1 MTARESRRAEPALER
16 AIRSARG
23 DTMKLRLGTW
33 ALAGVLAAAIAQA
46 QSSAP
51 GVTDYSGSNAAKIQV
66 SDITTALAV
75 PRGTRIEASAPPT
88 IRLPIF
94 FEFNSAKLRPDANEL
109 LDKVSAALK
118 SGELETFRFS
128 IEGHTDGIGS
138 EAYNK
143 DLSSKRAEAVEN
155 YLLAKGVPRDRLG
168 TIGHGK
174 SEPVASNDTEEG
186 RQRNRRVEIINLG
199 ATN

>member
-1 MTARESRRAEPALER
+1 MRARTFR
-16 AIRSARG
+16 
-23 DTMKLRLGTW
+23 W
-33 ALAGVLAAAIAQA
+33 ALAWILAAGTAQA

-51 GVTDYSGSNAAKIQV
+51 GVTDFSSASAANIQIT
-66 SDITTALAV
+66 DITEALAV

-94 FEFNSAKLRPDANEL
+94 FEFNSAQLRPDANQL
-109 LDKVSAALK
+109 LDKVSAALA

-128 IEGHTDGIGS
+128 IEGHTDDVGS
-138 EAYNK
+138 PAYNAT
-143 DLSSKRAEAVEN
+143 LSAERAAAVQN

-168 TIGHGK
+168 TIGHG
-174 SEPVASNDTEEG
+174 EAAPVAPNDTEAG

-199 ATN
+199 ATK

>member
-1 MTARESRRAEPALER
+1 MRTRSTRVRSYLGAL
-16 AIRSARG
+16 G
-23 DTMKLRLGTW
+23 WM
-33 ALAGVLAAAIAQA
+33 LAAATVQA
-46 QSSAP
+46 DPSAP
-51 GVTDYSGSNAAKIQV
+51 GVADYSAADASKIQV
-66 SDITTALAV
+66 SDITEALAV

-94 FEFNSAKLRPDANEL
+94 FEFNSAQLKPEASQL
-109 LDKVSAALK
+109 LDKVSAALA

-138 EAYNK
+138 AEYNQN
-143 DLSSKRAEAVEN
+143 LSAERAVAVEN
-155 YLLAKGVPRDRLG
+155 YLLAKGVPRSRLG

-174 SEPVASNDTEEG
+174 SSPVASNDTEEG

-199 ATN
+199 ATQ